1 MLYFIACGLSLIAPC
16 DAVEASLTAATLTAA
31 EKSAGYHV
39 VMVDGDSITEIEGYF
54 DEIP

>member
-16 DAVEASLTAATLTAA
+16 NAQEASLTAATLTAA

-39 VMVDGDSITEIEGYF
+39 VMVDGDEIVDVEGYF
-54 DEIP
+54 DEIS

>member
-16 DAVEASLTAATLTAA
+16 NAQEASLTAATLTAA

-39 VMVDGDSITEIEGYF
+39 VMVDGDEIVDVEGYF
-54 DEIP
+54 DELS